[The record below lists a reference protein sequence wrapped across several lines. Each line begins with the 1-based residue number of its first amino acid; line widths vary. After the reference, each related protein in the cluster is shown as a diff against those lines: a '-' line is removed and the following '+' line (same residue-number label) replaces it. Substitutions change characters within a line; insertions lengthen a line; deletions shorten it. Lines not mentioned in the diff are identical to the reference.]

1 MSSVVD
7 GHRAPLHHSVD
18 GDVRDGRQ
26 LHGRVPSRRLDRRPV
41 RPPHQTAGADQ
52 TNLLTENTAPA
63 GSASTAVR
71 PTPVSDGGISTRP
84 PSSALRAATASA
96 SWTQKSGV
104 QLASSPSIIAATTS
118 RGTGCCGSPPTKPG
132 RRNTAAPGPNGSA
145 SQPNTAP

>member
-18 GDVRDGRQ
+18 PDVRDGRQ

-41 RPPHQTAGADQ
+41 RPPHETAGADQ
-52 TNLLTENTAPA
+52 TTLLTENTAPA

-71 PTPVSDGGISTRP
+71 PTPVSEGGIRTLP
-84 PSSALRAATASA
+84 PSSPARVATASA

-104 QLASSPSIIAATTS
+104 QAAASPCIITATTS
-118 RGTGCCGSPPTKPG
+118 RGTGCWGSPPTKPG
-132 RRNTAAPGPNGSA
+132 RRNIVAGPNDSV